1 MDPRHPVRVA
11 RDLVRRFGL
20 LEAELG
26 HLRARVEES
35 NARAGHLEDR
45 AARAEELASH
55 REAALGAALVE
66 LRAVGNLAAA
76 RATLRSRTTR
86 AVFLVHHV
94 EAWDSLHDLVA
105 EMGRAPDFDPV
116 VVSCPR
122 HFHGDDGFVGEERV
136 HRGLLA
142 RGVSHLRAGGTA
154 DGDVLALV
162 RSLDPDLVFRQS
174 QWDADVLP
182 ELGAERLGFARLCLV
197 PYETVNLVVNADPPG
212 VTNSAV
218 DSPLHRAAWLVA
230 CANEGARGTAV
241 RDGAR
246 GGEQFVVVGHPKVDR
261 LRGAVPRW
269 PLDRPTRD
277 RRPRVVWSAH
287 HSIGRGW
294 ADFGTFPAVAEQAL
308 AWARARPDVDFV
320 LMPHPALTPYT
331 ATPDSPYSAVRLRD
345 WRRRWE
351 SLPNTT
357 VAETGDYA
365 PLLAACDVVVTDGLS
380 MLVEPQVVGRP
391 VVFLER
397 EGHRPFTDAGA
408 LVRAGVHGVR
418 TLTEAR
424 GAAEPFLAG
433 APDPLRDRQRRTVT
447 ELFGTGRSVDRLL
460 AALRARI
467 ADERGEPAV
476 PVPGWPPARR
486 AGSG

>member
-1 MDPRHPVRVA
+1 M
-11 RDLVRRFGL
+11 
-20 LEAELG
+20 
-26 HLRARVEES
+26 
-35 NARAGHLEDR
+35 
-45 AARAEELASH
+45 
-55 REAALGAALVE
+55 
-66 LRAVGNLAAA
+66 
-76 RATLRSRTTR
+76 
-86 AVFLVHHV
+86 VFLVHHV
-94 EAWDSLHDLVA
+94 EAWDSLHELVE
-105 EMGRAPDFDPV
+105 EMVRARDFDPV

-122 HFHGDDGFVGEERV
+122 HFHGDDGFVGEDRV
-136 HRGLLA
+136 HRGLSE
-142 RGVSHLRAGGTA
+142 RGVAHLRAGGAA

-182 ELGAERLGFARLCLV
+182 ELHAERLGFARLCLV

-218 DSPLHRAAWLVA
+218 DSPFHRAAWLVT
-230 CANEGARGTAV
+230 CADDGALRVAA

-246 GGEQFVVVGHPKVDR
+246 GGEQFAVVGHPKVDR
-261 LRGAVPRW
+261 LRSAEPRW
-269 PLDRPTRD
+269 PLDRPHRA

-308 AWARARPDVDFV
+308 GWARARPDVDFV

-331 ATPDSPYSAVRLRD
+331 ATADSPFSAVRLRD

-351 SLPNTT
+351 SLPNTV

-391 VVFLER
+391 VVFLDR
-397 EGHRPFTDAGA
+397 EGHRPFTAAGE

-418 TLTEAR
+418 TLPEAR
-424 GAAEPFLAG
+424 DTATPFLAG
-433 APDPLRDRQRRTVT
+433 HPDPLRERQRRTVA
-447 ELFGTGRSVDRLL
+447 ELFGSGRSVDRLL
-460 AALRARI
+460 AVLRDRI
-467 ADERGEPAV
+467 AAERGDPPA

-486 AGSG
+486 AGAG